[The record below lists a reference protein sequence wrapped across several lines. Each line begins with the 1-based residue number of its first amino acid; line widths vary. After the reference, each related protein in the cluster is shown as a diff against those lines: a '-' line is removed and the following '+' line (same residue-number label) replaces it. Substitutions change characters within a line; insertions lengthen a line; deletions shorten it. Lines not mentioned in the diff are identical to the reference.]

1 MKHFLLI
8 LFSFFISQI
17 LTAQNIYS
25 KDYGEKQNPTII
37 FIHGGPSGNSNL
49 FEATTAQN
57 FADLGFYVIV
67 YDRRGEGRSK
77 DEDAKMT
84 FNESFEDLLN
94 IYKTYKIE
102 KANILGHSFGGIIAT
117 LFTEKYPEKVKSLTL
132 AGALVSQQETYNHI
146 LKNAEEKFKN
156 DSDKLSQI
164 LEIKNLNNNS
174 AEYRKQCFEI
184 ASEMNYF
191 NMPNPTEESKKLREI
206 YEKSEL
212 SKTNFRNHNSPIK
225 FYQNESQNNLNN
237 NLILKGI
244 RKNRIPIYAIYGK
257 EDFIFSPSQLKDLQ
271 RIVGKSN
278 FNVLENCSHYLFV
291 DQQAEFLKFIY
302 QKLK

>member
-1 MKHFLLI
+1 MKYSLLT

-17 LTAQNIYS
+17 LYGQEIYS
-25 KDYGEKQNPTII
+25 KDYGEKQNPAII

-57 FADLGFYVIV
+57 LADLGFYVIV

-77 DEDAKMT
+77 DENAKMT
-84 FNESFEDLLN
+84 FNESFDDLLK
-94 IYKTYKIE
+94 IYETYKIE

-117 LFTEKYPEKVKSLTL
+117 LFTEKYPEKVKTLTL

-146 LKNAEEKFKN
+146 LKNAEQKFKN

-164 LEIKNLNNNS
+164 SEIKNLNKNS
-174 AEYRKQCFEI
+174 AEYRKQCFEL

-206 YEKSEL
+206 YEESEF
-212 SKTNFRNHNSPIK
+212 SKTNFRNRNSPIK
-225 FYQNESQNNLNN
+225 FYQNESQNNLDNN
-237 NLILKGI
+237 SILKSI
-244 RKNRIPIYAIYGK
+244 RKNGIPIYAIYGN
-257 EDFIFSPSQLKDLQ
+257 EDSIFSANQLRDLQ
-271 RIVGKSN
+271 KTVAKSN
-278 FNVLENCSHYLFV
+278 FKVLENCSHYLFV
-291 DQQAEFLKFIY
+291 DQQAEFLNFISL
-302 QKLK
+302 KLQ

>member
-1 MKHFLLI
+1 VKYSLLT

-17 LTAQNIYS
+17 LYGQEIYS
-25 KDYGEKQNPTII
+25 KDYGEKQNPAII

-57 FADLGFYVIV
+57 LADLGFYVIV

-77 DEDAKMT
+77 DENAKMT
-84 FNESFEDLLN
+84 FNESFDDLLK
-94 IYKTYKIE
+94 IYETYKIE

-117 LFTEKYPEKVKSLTL
+117 LFTEKYPEKVKTLTL

-146 LKNAEEKFKN
+146 LKNAEQKFKN

-164 LEIKNLNNNS
+164 SEIKNLNKNS
-174 AEYRKQCFEI
+174 AEYRKQCFEL

-206 YEKSEL
+206 YEESEF
-212 SKTNFRNHNSPIK
+212 SKTNFRNRNSPIK
-225 FYQNESQNNLNN
+225 FYQNESQNNLDNN
-237 NLILKGI
+237 SILKSI
-244 RKNRIPIYAIYGK
+244 RKNGIPIYAIYGN
-257 EDFIFSPSQLKDLQ
+257 EDSIFSANQLRDLQ
-271 RIVGKSN
+271 KTVAKSN
-278 FNVLENCSHYLFV
+278 FKVLENCSHYLFV
-291 DQQAEFLKFIY
+291 DQQAEFLNFISL
-302 QKLK
+302 KLQ